1 MANVEKLSVALT
13 ADMVTIVRQ
22 AVSSGDYA
30 SASEVVREALR
41 EWQQKRAVD
50 RDVVERLRQLWDE
63 GLASGPAEPLDMAA
77 IKREARARLP
87 VKDDAPA

>member
-1 MANVEKLSVALT
+1 MPNVEKLSVALT
-13 ADMVTIVRQ
+13 SDMVTIVRQ

-41 EWQQKRAVD
+41 EWQQRRAVD
-50 RDVVERLRQLWDE
+50 RDVVERLRELWEE

-77 IKREARARLP
+77 IKREARACLL
-87 VKDDAPA
+87 A